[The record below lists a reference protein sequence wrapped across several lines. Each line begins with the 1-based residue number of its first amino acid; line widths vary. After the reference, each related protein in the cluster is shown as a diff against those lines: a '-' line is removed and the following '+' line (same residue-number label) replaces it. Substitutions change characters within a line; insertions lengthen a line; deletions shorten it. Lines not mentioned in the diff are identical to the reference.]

1 MVNKVRK
8 VGEGRTGD
16 LASADTNH
24 YTQKDTNLST
34 KDLLYPPENY
44 VQYSVINHNG
54 KENKKNVYICITS
67 H

>member
-1 MVNKVRK
+1 MVNKGRK

-54 KENKKNVYICITS
+54 KEN
-67 H
+67 